1 MGKTLFNTFSVSF
14 IKKILFV
21 VFVIGINKSSYSQEK
36 SIILGRPTNNSVTA
50 SVLFSQNVQYYLE
63 YGTVSGN
70 YPMST
75 TLFSNVLNVPDEID
89 LSNLVANTKY
99 YYRMQYKL
107 VGASTYTSTPEYSF
121 NTKRA
126 AGSSFTF
133 TVESDEHLY
142 DIKGNRSMYQVTLA
156 NQAADN
162 PDFMLSL
169 GDIFGDDHTPLTTT
183 SADMDALHKDY
194 RQYLGQICHS
204 IPFYVCLGNHEGEND
219 YYLNPNGIYTT
230 ATNPLPAAP
239 NGIGVWGTQWRKHY
253 YPNPYPNSFYT
264 GNTVS
269 ENYGINTPENYY
281 SWTWGNALFVVL
293 DVYRTEIFPGS
304 TPADPSKPT
313 NWDWTLGRT
322 QYDWMRSTL
331 ENSTAT
337 HKFVF
342 AHHTRGQGR
351 GGKSTA
357 FQFEW
362 GGIGGNQYSFDTNR
376 PGWGKS
382 IHQVFLDTGV
392 TIFFQGHDHLFAKED
407 VGGNSGTTISTP
419 YQNSNNTVVYQ
430 EVPMP
435 SDITYTIGYTANAS
449 AYPNGNAMDGTGHIR
464 VNVTPTCVNVDYV
477 KAFIPGTTGSA
488 GHSNREVAFSYSVG
502 SCALGAND
510 VQPEDVIN
518 VYPNPANTKVNIQF
532 KDASTHNC
540 KLLNT
545 MGQTVLEFNSNEI
558 NTTNIPNGIY
568 FLKFDSV
575 KNYTKKIIIK
585 H

>member
-1 MGKTLFNTFSVSF
+1 MTKSLFKSFQFSILTKALILIFVLGNTNSSFSQV
-14 IKKILFV
+14 
-21 VFVIGINKSSYSQEK
+21 K
-36 SIILGRPTNNSVTA
+36 SIILGRPTNTAVTA
-50 SVLFSQNVQYYLE
+50 SILFDQNVQYFLE

-70 YPMST
+70 YLTST
-75 TLFSNVLNVPDEID
+75 STFSNVLNVPDEVD

-107 VGASTYTSTPEYSF
+107 VGASTFTTTPEYSF
-121 NTKRA
+121 NTQRSS
-126 AGSSFTF
+126 GSSYTF

-156 NQAADN
+156 NEAADN

-219 YYLNPNGIYTT
+219 YYLNQTPPNNI
-230 ATNPLPAAP
+230 A
-239 NGIGVWGTQWRKHY
+239 VWGTQWRKYY

-264 GNTVS
+264 GNTAV

-281 SWTWGNALFVVL
+281 SWTWGDALFVVL
-293 DVYRTEIFPGS
+293 DVYRTEISPGS
-304 TPADPSKPT
+304 SPANPAKPT

-322 QYDWMRSTL
+322 QYDWMRSVL
-331 ENSTAT
+331 ENSTAA

-351 GGKSTA
+351 GGIATA
-357 FQFEW
+357 TQFEW
-362 GGIGGNQYSFDTNR
+362 GGIDGNQNKFNQYR
-376 PGWGKS
+376 PGWGKP
-382 IHQVFLDTGV
+382 IHQVFVDTGV
-392 TIFFQGHDHLFAKED
+392 DIFFQGHDHLFAKEQLD
-407 VGGNSGTTISTP
+407 G
-419 YQNSNNTVVYQ
+419 VVYQ

-435 SDITYTIGYTANAS
+435 SDISYTIGYTANAG

-477 KAFIPGTTGSA
+477 KAFIPGTTGSM
-488 GHSNREVAFSYSVG
+488 GHINREVAFSYSVG
-502 SCALGAND
+502 SCAMGLND
-510 VQPEDVIN
+510 IKPEDLIK
-518 VYPNPANTKVNIQF
+518 VYPNPANSKLNIQF
-532 KDASTHNC
+532 NDFTTNHHC
-540 KLLNT
+540 KLLN
-545 MGQTVLEFNSNEI
+545 MIGQSILEFDSNEI
-558 NTTNIPNGIY
+558 NTSNIPNGIY
-568 FLKFDSV
+568 FLKIDSI
-575 KNYTKKIIIK
+575 KNYTKKIIIQ

>member
-1 MGKTLFNTFSVSF
+1 MIKLLFKSFHFSILTKGF
-14 IKKILFV
+14 ILIFIL
-21 VFVIGINKSSYSQEK
+21 GINKLSFSQEK

-50 SVLFSQNVQYYLE
+50 SILFNQNVQYYLE

-70 YPMST
+70 YPMAT
-75 TLFSNVLNVPDEID
+75 AVFSNVLNVPDEID

-107 VGASTYTSTPEYSF
+107 VGASTYTSTSQYSF
-121 NTKRA
+121 NTKRS

-219 YYLNPNGIYTT
+219 YYLNINGIYTT
-230 ATNPLPAAP
+230 TANPLPAAP
-239 NGIGVWGTQWRKHY
+239 NGIAVWGTQWRKHY

-264 GNTVS
+264 GNTTV

-281 SWTWGNALFVVL
+281 SWTWGDALFVVL

-304 TPADPSKPT
+304 TPANPAKPT

-322 QYDWMRSTL
+322 QYDWMRSVL

-351 GGKSTA
+351 GGIATA
-357 FQFEW
+357 TQFEW
-362 GGIGGNQYSFDTNR
+362 GGIDGNQNKFNQYR
-376 PGWGKS
+376 PGWGKP
-382 IHQVFLDTGV
+382 IHQVFVDTGV
-392 TIFFQGHDHLFAKED
+392 DIFFQGHDHLFAKEQLD
-407 VGGNSGTTISTP
+407 G
-419 YQNSNNTVVYQ
+419 VVYQ

-435 SDITYTIGYTANAS
+435 SDISYTIGYTANAS

-488 GHSNREVAFSYSVG
+488 GHTNREVAFSYSVG
-502 SCALGAND
+502 SCAMGVDNIK
-510 VQPEDVIN
+510 PEDLIK
-518 VYPNPANTKVNIQF
+518 VYPNPANTKLNIQF
-532 KDASTHNC
+532 TDLSTNHHC
-540 KLLNT
+540 KLLNM
-545 MGQTVLEFNSNEI
+545 MGQSILEFDSNEI
-558 NTTNIPNGIY
+558 NTSNIPNGIY

-575 KNYTKKIIIK
+575 KNYTKKISIK

>member
-1 MGKTLFNTFSVSF
+1 MIKSLFKSFQFSILTKALILIFVLGNTNSSFSQV
-14 IKKILFV
+14 
-21 VFVIGINKSSYSQEK
+21 K
-36 SIILGRPTNNSVTA
+36 SIILGRPTNTAVTA
-50 SVLFSQNVQYYLE
+50 SILFDQNAQYFLE

-70 YPMST
+70 YPTST
-75 TLFSNVLNVPDEID
+75 STFSNVLNVPDEVD

-99 YYRMQYKL
+99 FYRMQYKL
-107 VGASTYTSTPEYSF
+107 VGASTYTTTPEYSF
-121 NTKRA
+121 NTQRS
-126 AGSSFTF
+126 AGSSYTF

-156 NQAADN
+156 NEAADN

-219 YYLNPNGIYTT
+219 YYLNQTPPN
-230 ATNPLPAAP
+230 N
-239 NGIGVWGTQWRKHY
+239 IGVWGTQWRKYY

-264 GNTVS
+264 GNTAV

-281 SWTWGNALFVVL
+281 SWTWGDALFVVL
-293 DVYRTEIFPGS
+293 DVYRTEISPGT
-304 TPADPSKPT
+304 TPADPAKPT

-322 QYDWMRSTL
+322 QYDWMRSVL
-331 ENSTAT
+331 ENSTAA

-351 GGKSTA
+351 GGIATA
-357 FQFEW
+357 TQFEW
-362 GGIGGNQYSFDTNR
+362 GGIDGNQNKFNQYR
-376 PGWGKS
+376 PGWGKP
-382 IHQVFLDTGV
+382 IHQVFVDTGV
-392 TIFFQGHDHLFAKED
+392 AIFFQGHDHLFAKEQLD
-407 VGGNSGTTISTP
+407 G
-419 YQNSNNTVVYQ
+419 VVYQ

-435 SDITYTIGYTANAS
+435 SDISYTIGYTANAG

-477 KAFIPGTTGSA
+477 KAFIPGTTGST
-488 GHSNREVAFSYSVG
+488 GHTNREVAFSYSVG
-502 SCALGAND
+502 SCAMGLND
-510 VQPEDVIN
+510 VKPEDLIK
-518 VYPNPANTKVNIQF
+518 VYPNPANSKLNIQF
-532 KDASTHNC
+532 NDFTTNHHC
-540 KLLNT
+540 KLLN
-545 MGQTVLEFNSNEI
+545 MIGQSILEFDSNEI
-558 NTTNIPNGIY
+558 NTLNIPNGIY
-568 FLKFDSV
+568 FLKIDSI
-575 KNYTKKIIIK
+575 KNYTKKIIIQ

>member
-1 MGKTLFNTFSVSF
+1 MAKTIFNTFTIPFTRKLLVL
-14 IKKILFV
+14 LFL
-21 VFVIGINKSSYSQEK
+21 IGFNKHSIAQEK
-36 SIILGRPTNNSVTA
+36 SIILGRPTNTTVTA
-50 SVLFSQNVQYYLE
+50 SILFDQNVQYYLE
-63 YGTVSGN
+63 YGTISGN
-70 YPMST
+70 YPIATSI
-75 TLFSNVLNVPDEID
+75 FSNVLNVPDEIE
-89 LSNLVANTKY
+89 LTNLVANTKY
-99 YYRMQYKL
+99 YYRMKYKL
-107 VGASTYTSTPEYSF
+107 VGVSTFTNTPEYSF
-121 NTKRA
+121 NTQRS
-126 AGSSFTF
+126 AGNSYTF
-133 TVESDEHLY
+133 TVESDEHLF

-219 YYLNPNGIYTT
+219 YYLNQNPPN
-230 ATNPLPAAP
+230 N
-239 NGIGVWGTQWRKHY
+239 IGVWGTQWRKYY

-264 GNTVS
+264 GNTAV

-281 SWTWGNALFVVL
+281 SWTWGDALFVVL
-293 DVYRTEIFPGS
+293 DVYRTEISPGS

-331 ENSTAT
+331 ENSTVA

-392 TIFFQGHDHLFAKED
+392 DIFFQGHDHLFAKED
-407 VGGNSGTTISTP
+407 VGGNSGTTIATP
-419 YQNSNNTVVYQ
+419 YQNATNTVVYQ

-464 VNVTPTCVNVDYV
+464 VNVTPSCVTVDYV
-477 KAFIPGTTGSA
+477 KAFIPGTAGSE
-488 GHSNREVAFSYSVG
+488 GHTNREVAFSYSLG
-502 SCALGAND
+502 SCALGLND
-510 VQPEDVIN
+510 NTFEKTIK
-518 VYPNPANTKVNIQF
+518 VYPNPANSKLNIQIGDF
-532 KDASTHNC
+532 LTHKY

-545 MGQTVLEFNSNEI
+545 LEQTILEFNSNEI
-558 NTTNIPNGIY
+558 NISNIPNGVY
-568 FLKFDSV
+568 FLQIDSV